1 MAAKKKKRQPKRPSR
16 RKPKPKK
23 EKTPSEFY
31 TDIFAKLTS
40 DELHFLIDRTW
51 VNVVED
57 ERLYSGKKGHP
68 DRPKYPRHAV
78 ALMPSRARHLGKA
91 TDWALKE
98 IRHAFDTYGE
108 GTEGFAKKVQRVSTL
123 LDIPLV
129 EIYTLWFSP

>member
-1 MAAKKKKRQPKRPSR
+1 MAAKKKKRQPKRQ
-16 RKPKPKK
+16 PKPKK
-23 EKTPSEFY
+23 EKTSREFY
-31 TDIFAKLTS
+31 EGIFAKLTPA
-40 DELHFLIDRTW
+40 ELNFLIDRTW
-51 VNVVED
+51 VNVLE
-57 ERLYSGKKGHP
+57 EEKLYSGKRGHP
-68 DRPKYPRHAV
+68 DRPRYPKHAV
-78 ALMPSRARHLGKA
+78 ALMPSRARHLGKT